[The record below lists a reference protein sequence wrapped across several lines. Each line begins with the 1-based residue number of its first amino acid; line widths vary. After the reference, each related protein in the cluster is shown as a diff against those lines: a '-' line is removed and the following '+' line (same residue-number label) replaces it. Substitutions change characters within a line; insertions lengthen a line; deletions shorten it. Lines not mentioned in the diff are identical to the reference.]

1 MAETAA
7 IQAPRGLF
15 SGPSPYVAHS
25 PWGPV
30 PALLVTVAA
39 CLLPLV
45 FGMVVM
51 LGVMFANSSSGQ
63 APDANVEAL
72 FSLGTL
78 AGVGMAIGTQVVSLA
93 LIWLAA
99 GRAGMRHRVLQ
110 MVNTLPSA
118 ATLLGAAAVLILGT
132 SAFEYLMY
140 LTTSF
145 DIKADS
151 QWLRVGLM
159 GPFWWGTML
168 IGIVFAPLW
177 EEFAFRGFLMSA
189 LAQTRLGFWGG
200 GLVSNIMWTL
210 LHWGYSWQGLA
221 SVFAAGLF
229 LTWILRRTGTIWAPV
244 FAHAVSNAAALG
256 FAYYMGS

>member
-1 MAETAA
+1 V
-7 IQAPRGLF
+7 
-15 SGPSPYVAHS
+15 PSS
-25 PWGPV
+25 PWGAA
-30 PALLVTVAA
+30 PALLVVVAA
-39 CLLPLV
+39 CLLPLIIG
-45 FGMVVM
+45 FFVM
-51 LGVMFANSSSGQ
+51 LGVMLVTGGPGNI
-63 APDANVEAL
+63 PDAKIEEM

-78 AGVGMAIGTQVVSLA
+78 SGVATAAGTQLVSLA

-99 GRAGMRHRVLQ
+99 GRARMRRAVLQ
-110 MVNTLPSA
+110 LANATPRIL
-118 ATLLGAAAVLILGT
+118 TLLAAAAVLILVT

-140 LTTSF
+140 LTTAF

-159 GPFWWGTML
+159 SPYWWGTLL

-189 LAQTRLGFWGG
+189 LAQTRLGVWGG
-200 GLVSNIMWTL
+200 GLISNTLWTL

-221 SVFAAGLF
+221 SVFMAGLV
-229 LTWILRRTGTIWAPV
+229 LTWILRRTGSIWAPV